1 MTTEFPTSLI
11 VSARNLLRDI
21 TKYYGDEQ
29 GMKMWRSLKEGMG
42 EDLQNAV
49 LMGLLRGIK
58 YDLKIRTHGP
68 RESRMFINAIK
79 AVRGAT
85 GYGLKDA
92 KDFMD
97 QVENVGYSTLA
108 VSPECDVEE
117 FIKQM
122 TQSGYEVD

>member
-1 MTTEFPTSLI
+1 
-11 VSARNLLRDI
+11 
-21 TKYYGDEQ
+21 
-29 GMKMWRSLKEGMG
+29 
-42 EDLQNAV
+42 
-49 LMGLLRGIK
+49 
-58 YDLKIRTHGP
+58 
-68 RESRMFINAIK
+68 MFINAIK
-79 AVRGAT
+79 AVRVAT

-97 QVENVGYSTLA
+97 QVENVGYSTLS